1 MQVGAFLLQ
10 SQKLYTKSIRIKMIT
25 WLIDLFL
32 WIKRIWDNLPES
44 VKKEFVEIMAE
55 RFEDAL
61 RAFYK
66 QEQNNRNGESNV

>member
-1 MQVGAFLLQ
+1 
-10 SQKLYTKSIRIKMIT
+10 MIG

-32 WIKRIWDNLPES
+32 WIKGIWDNLPES

-55 RFEDAL
+55 KFEVAF

-66 QEQNNRNGESNV
+66 QEQNNKNGESNV